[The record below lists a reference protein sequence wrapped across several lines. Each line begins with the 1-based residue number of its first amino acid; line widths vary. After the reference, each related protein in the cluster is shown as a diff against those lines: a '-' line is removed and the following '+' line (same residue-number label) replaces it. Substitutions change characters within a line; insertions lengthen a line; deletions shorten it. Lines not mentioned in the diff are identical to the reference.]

1 MFISETEPP
10 RGTPLRI
17 TDSILR
23 LVAPNPG
30 PMTYHGTNTY
40 VVGHS
45 VIDPGPADDAH
56 IDAVIA
62 AADGRVDRI
71 LLTHAH
77 EDHVAG
83 VAPLVER
90 TGATVAAAPGA
101 ACPKARYDIDT
112 VLFDG
117 DTIDGM
123 TVVETPGH
131 SRDHLCFVMGDVA
144 FTGDHVL
151 GWAPTSVLAPDGCAA
166 RYHDSLSRLADLRC
180 RTFLPGHGP
189 QVRGTRRFLD
199 ALMAQMAERERSLWT
214 LIADR
219 PAATSEVVERSY
231 SNLGPQTRSIAERTV
246 EAVLIRLE
254 QLGRVVREDDK
265 WRSLQ

>member
-1 MFISETEPP
+1 MFISEIEPP
-10 RGTPLRI
+10 RGEPLRI
-17 TDSILR
+17 TDRILR

-40 VVGHS
+40 IVGTT

-56 IDAVIA
+56 IDAIIA
-62 AADGRVDRI
+62 AAGGRVDRI

-90 TGATVAAAPGA
+90 TGAMVAAGA
-101 ACPKARYDIDT
+101 VCPNGRYALET
-112 VLFDG
+112 LLFDG
-117 DTIDGM
+117 DVVDGL

-131 SRDHLCFVMGDVA
+131 SRDHLCFVLGDVA

-151 GWAPTSVLAPDGCAA
+151 GWAPTSVLAPEGCAA
-166 RYHDSLSRLADLRC
+166 RYHDSLARLADLRC

-199 ALMAQMAERERSLWT
+199 ALMVQMAERERSLWT

-219 PAATSEVVERSY
+219 PAATPELVERSY

-246 EAVLIRLE
+246 EAVLLRLE